1 MIVELTVAETIKEL
15 QKLKERRNGLI
26 KDLILRAELQ
36 QVNETQFREFISII
50 LEGIALLESREVGD
64 TLDEQWINKRDEL
77 LRRAEVYC
85 DNS

>member
-1 MIVELTVAETIKEL
+1 MIVELTVAETISEM

-36 QVNETQFREFISII
+36 KANDAQYREFISII
-50 LEGIALLESREVGD
+50 LEGITLLESRQVGD

-77 LRRAEVYC
+77 LQRAEIYC